1 MLFYRRRSLLVGL
14 VLIGALV
21 ACQPTPELTSPSAPG
36 IGVGITN
43 DLCPTVV
50 VEVGQ
55 LVSWTNQDSHVHI
68 VRENPAKGNSWFD
81 SGTLQPG
88 DGFAY
93 TFIEPGEYSYICT
106 SDGAMTGTVTVQ
118 P

>member
-14 VLIGALV
+14 ALIMASV
-21 ACQPTPELTSPSAPG
+21 ACQPAPKLASPSAPG
-36 IGVGITN
+36 IGVEITN

-55 LVSWTNQDSHVHI
+55 QVLWTNKDSHAHI
-68 VRENPAKGNSWFD
+68 VRENPAKGNSMFD

-88 DGFAY
+88 DSFAY
-93 TFIEPGEYSYICT
+93 TFIEAGEYSYICT
-106 SDGAMTGTVTVQ
+106 SDGVMTGTVTVQ